1 MPLIIPYNLL
11 PDTAPHPPHLGGLSL
26 LIPPSLCPS
35 NPGHHRV
42 LSTHL
47 VLLFPAHVS
56 NLAGPFRV
64 NFPRLLELAAPPSIA
79 SSAKFINAQFT
90 PSFQV
95 INEGIK

>member
-11 PDTAPHPPHLGGLSL
+11 PETAPHPPHLGGLSI
-26 LIPPSLCPS
+26 LIPPSCAP
-35 NPGHHRV
+35 
-42 LSTHL
+42 LSLGIAECSAPTSFCRFL
-47 VLLFPAHVS
+47 PTFTD
-56 NLAGPFRV
+56 LAGPFRV